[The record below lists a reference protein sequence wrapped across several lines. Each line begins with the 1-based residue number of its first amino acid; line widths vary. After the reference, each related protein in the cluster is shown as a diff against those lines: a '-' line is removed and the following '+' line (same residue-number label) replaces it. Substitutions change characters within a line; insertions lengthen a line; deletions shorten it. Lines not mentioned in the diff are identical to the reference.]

1 MTSSVELTQDLVRFN
16 TINPPGAERSC
27 AEALVTLLKD
37 GGFKVDTVPFGE
49 GRAQIVA
56 RIGGASGKLPIG
68 FTGHLDTVPLGAQ
81 PWSVDP
87 HAGAIIDGKLCGRGS
102 SDMKSGVAAFVVASL
117 QLSARL
123 AGTPGVVLVIT
134 AGEETGCTG
143 AAALVQESKQQ
154 SKELPKV
161 GAFVVAEP
169 TGNRPLV
176 GHKGALWLEAVSKGL
191 TAHGSMPE
199 KGVNAVYK
207 AARAIT
213 ALQDFD
219 FNVARHD
226 VLGGPTLNVGT
237 VSGGL
242 NINSVPDR
250 AVIGIDIRTIP
261 GQNHARIRE
270 QLTSYLGTDVELAT
284 RLDAQS
290 VWTDPN
296 DEWIRKVSRAAH
308 EIAGVNGEK
317 VGAAPYFTDASVL
330 TPALGVPPTL
340 IIGPGELELAHQ
352 TDEYC
357 LVSRIEQATELYS
370 NIIRDWCAA

>member
-1 MTSSVELTQDLVRFN
+1 MTSSVELTQELVRFN
-16 TINPPGAERSC
+16 TINPPGAERAC
-27 AEALVTLLKD
+27 AERLATLLK
-37 GGFKVDTVPFGE
+37 GAGFAVEVVPFGE

-56 RIGGASGKLPIG
+56 RIGGTSGKLPLG
-68 FTGHLDTVPLGAQ
+68 FTGHIDTVPLGAQ

-87 HAGAIIDGKLCGRGS
+87 LGGEIVDGKLYGRGS
-102 SDMKSGVAAFVVASL
+102 SDMKSGVAAFVTACL
-117 QLSARL
+117 NLSTKL
-123 AGTPGVVLVIT
+123 ALTPGVVLVIT

-143 AAALVQESKQQ
+143 AAALVHESKA
-154 SKELPKV
+154 LPNV
-161 GAFVVAEP
+161 GALVVAEP

-176 GHKGALWLEAVSKGL
+176 GHKGALWLEAVTKGL

-207 AARAIT
+207 AARAVT

-219 FNVARHD
+219 FNVARHA

-237 VSGGL
+237 ISGGL

-261 GQNHARIRE
+261 GQNHAQIRK
-270 QLTSYLGTDVELAT
+270 QLTSYLGDDVVLGT
-284 RLDAQS
+284 KLDAQS
-290 VWTDPN
+290 VWTNPD
-296 DEWIRKVSRAAH
+296 DTWISNVFRAAR
-308 EIAGVNGEK
+308 EIAGVSDEIR
-317 VGAAPYFTDASVL
+317 AAPYFTDASVL
-330 TPALGVPPTL
+330 TPALGAPPTA

-370 NIIRDWCAA
+370 TIIRDWCGTA